1 VEKETTMVVKVQV
14 SYRNEE
20 CSKYEL
26 GFDQVLV
33 SNVTGFSDQNRLAIL
48 LGIAWE
54 MATLMSIS

>member
-1 VEKETTMVVKVQV
+1 MVVKVQV
-14 SYRNEE
+14 SCRNEE